1 MSLEKPALDGVH
13 VVDFSHILAGPYC
26 TQLLADA
33 GARIIKIEP
42 PGGEYSRTRGAMRAG
57 ADGATLSA
65 YSAGINRGKLSIELD
80 LKSNAGRSVA
90 KDLIARADVV
100 VENFAPGT
108 LGRLGLAL
116 SDLRAADPRLI
127 TASISL
133 WGVPDGHK
141 LSARGGLAIIA
152 EAESGFMA
160 GIGTEAPFPFR
171 IPIGDMAS
179 GLAAYAGIV
188 TALVKRHATGRGD
201 HVSISMIRTLLSL
214 NAIALTGLQMDDT
227 TPPTTP
233 AGMGVFPT
241 LDGYVVLGVNSDRLW
256 VRLVELMG
264 RPDLATDPKFAR
276 YPERDAN
283 VAEANAHVIAW
294 TSRFTSREL
303 IDLIG
308 PSGLPCGRISTAEDI
323 LQNQELSELGYLVNL
338 ADGLGGTVRAPADPL
353 GQEHGERR
361 IPRPGEDTETIL
373 ATELGLTD
381 EVIARLRGAGAFGAA
396 TPALG

>member
-1 MSLEKPALDGVH
+1 MGSEKPSLDGLR

-33 GARIIKIEP
+33 GARVIKIEP
-42 PGGEYSRTRGAMRAG
+42 PGGEYSRIRGAMRAG

-80 LKSNAGRSVA
+80 LKSDAGRSVA
-90 KDLIARADVV
+90 QDLIARADVV
-100 VENFAPGT
+100 VENFAPGA

-116 SDLRAADPRLI
+116 SDLRAKHPRLI

-133 WGVPDGHK
+133 WGVPDGHP

-160 GIGTEAPFPFR
+160 GIGAEPPFPFR

-188 TALVKRHATGRGD
+188 TALLNRHTTGRGE

-227 TPPTTP
+227 TPPSTP

-241 LDGYVVLGVNSDRLW
+241 RDGYVVLGVNSDRLW
-256 VRLVELMG
+256 QRLVDVMG

-276 YPERDAN
+276 YQERDAN
-283 VAEANAHVIAW
+283 VAEANAQVIAW

-303 IDLIG
+303 IDLVG
-308 PSGLPCGRISTAEDI
+308 PSGLPCGQISTAEDI
-323 LQNQELSELGYLVNL
+323 LQNQQLSELGYLVDL
-338 ADGLGGTVRAPADPL
+338 ADGLGGRVRAPANPI
-353 GQEHGERR
+353 GQEHGDRR
-361 IPRPGEDTETIL
+361 IPNPGEDGREIL
-373 ATELGLTD
+373 ATELGISDD
-381 EVIARLRGAGAFGAA
+381 EIARLRSAGAFGAA
-396 TPALG
+396 APVRG